1 MASLWD
7 LVEKKEEPQEQQ
19 KEAVE
24 EVKEVKEEDK
34 VEEKKKTPSKK
45 TDAKKASTKK
55 EKQVEEKTPKT
66 LEEQIATAPDNLKT
80 KIDVIYRHLMSIPDM
95 DAKMRNP
102 NKTITDMF
110 KYIEKQARKQAVNGC
125 AMIEDPEV
133 FGWAVHYYDEEN
145 PE

>member
-7 LVEKKEEPQEQQ
+7 LVEKKEEPQEQP

-24 EVKEVKEEDK
+24 EVKEVKEEGK
-34 VEEKKKTPSKK
+34 VEKEKKPT
-45 TDAKKASTKK
+45 KKAAEKKSTAKK

-66 LEEQIATAPDNLKT
+66 LEEQIATVPNNLKT

-125 AMIEDPEV
+125 AMIEDQEV